1 MEFVLENTDRL
12 NQLVMEAEAK
22 RKPAD
27 RDGPQQTKTMYK
39 LKWWQNKTL
48 CKQRNLSSREKKTE
62 QTSEGSQGAERET
75 EKTGER
81 EGENPVL
88 ESWYDYCLL
97 LSLFSILFESL

>member
-39 LKWWQNKTL
+39 LK
-48 CKQRNLSSREKKTE
+48 
-62 QTSEGSQGAERET
+62 
-75 EKTGER
+75 
-81 EGENPVL
+81 
-88 ESWYDYCLL
+88 
-97 LSLFSILFESL
+97 